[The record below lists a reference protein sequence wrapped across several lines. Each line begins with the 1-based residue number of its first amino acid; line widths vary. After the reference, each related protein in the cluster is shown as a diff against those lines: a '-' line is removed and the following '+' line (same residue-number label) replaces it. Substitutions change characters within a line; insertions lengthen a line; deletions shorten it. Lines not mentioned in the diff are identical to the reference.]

1 MARVTQIEPWL
12 REILV
17 CPNCHSALVD
27 GEPGPGDQPA
37 ELRCTSA
44 ECGLIYRV
52 DDGIPVLLIDE
63 ARRPEA

>member
-1 MARVTQIEPWL
+1 VTQIEPWL

-17 CPNCHSALVD
+17 CPNCHSALAD
-27 GEPGPGDQPA
+27 GPAGTA

-63 ARRPEA
+63 ARHPDR